1 MKQLEIDFE
10 KLRGAIWGR
19 RSDVAS
25 YLGIQPESLSRK
37 LHAERRLTIEELNKI
52 AEALGRDATEFVRVI
67 NTGLPCKLVNS
78 EPLDEMSHF
87 GF

>member
-1 MKQLEIDFE
+1 MKRLEIDLE

-19 RSDVAS
+19 RSDVAL

-52 AEALGRDATEFVRVI
+52 AESLGRDTIEFVRII
-67 NTGLPCKLVNS
+67 NT

-87 GF
+87 GS